1 MNVATAMPSGLSDYA
16 SIAQAGT
23 NNLATIT

>member
-1 MNVATAMPSGLSDYA
+1 MQSGLSDYA